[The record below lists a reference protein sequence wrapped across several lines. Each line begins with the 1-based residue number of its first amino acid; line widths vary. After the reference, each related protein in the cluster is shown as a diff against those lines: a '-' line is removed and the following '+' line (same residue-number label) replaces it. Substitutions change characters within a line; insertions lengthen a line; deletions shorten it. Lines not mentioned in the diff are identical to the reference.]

1 LSAEAAGSR
10 FRSHARAC
18 KGLDIPPPNLT
29 KRHAADLARD
39 YVDAR
44 TASTT
49 TDEEIVMKPQIP
61 WDVPVS

>member
-1 LSAEAAGSR
+1 M
-10 FRSHARAC
+10 
-18 KGLDIPPPNLT
+18 GLDIPPPNLT

-61 WDVPVS
+61 WDAPVS